1 MKKIDKLIIKAFVGP
16 FILTFLVVV
25 FILLTVQ
32 MMNYVDEIFGKDLKW
47 VDLGKL
53 IFHFSVFQ
61 TPIAFPLSVMLAS
74 LMTFGNLGEHFEL
87 TAIKSAGISL
97 VRALMPIY
105 IMVLVVTA
113 MAFYSNNYF
122 VPYSALKAYSLLYD
136 IRQKKPALD
145 IQPGQFYAGI
155 ENYKIKVDKKLPDG
169 KTLLGLTIYDHSSHK
184 GNDEIIMADSGLMYT
199 ILNDQYLKFELF
211 DGTHYAEGTAPNNRR
226 RRNSKEIVVRPF
238 TRTSFDRSEM
248 IFDLSSFGM
257 SRTDEGLFASNRLM
271 RNFSELNED
280 LDSLND
286 DIYEAESEIYGL
298 PKRYFK
304 YSNIKENVKIPPE
317 VLRVSKKMDS
327 LMRMEVT
334 MKEGFGEITVEEP
347 PVYRI
352 YLDVPAG
359 KINRANKSPKS
370 KPQIAKMGEA
380 NDLNKNNIKLPP
392 PTSKKVAAPKL
403 KKPVKRPEI
412 ESTDAT
418 NDRVVTQPATGIE
431 SRRPIADSIKTNIK
445 KSTGEKSIEEEIVIV
460 GVDDSF
466 TSVEVDILE
475 RYQKRTELKANV
487 LRNLKTAVATSRQ
500 IKSKLTAQNNRKERL
515 QKEFYV
521 FNIQWHKMLANAFAC
536 ISMFLI
542 GAPLGAII
550 KRGGLGFPVIIS
562 VMFFIIY
569 YVVSIGGEK
578 YAKGG
583 SISVEAGVWAA
594 NAILLPIGLL
604 FLRQAK
610 NDARLFEADF
620 YKVLLS
626 QTVNWF
632 SSLGKPK
639 GKQTS

>member
-16 FILTFLVVV
+16 FILTFLVIV

-32 MMNYVDEIFGKDLKW
+32 MMNYVDEIFGKDLQW

-53 IFHFSVFQ
+53 IFHFSIFQ

-74 LMTFGNLGEHFEL
+74 LMAFGNLGEHFEL

-105 IMVLVVTA
+105 IMVIMITVV
-113 MAFYSNNYF
+113 AFYSNNYF

-184 GNDEIIMADSGLMYT
+184 GNNEVIMADSGLMYT

-211 DGTHYAEGTAPNNRR
+211 NGVHYTEGERQGSRQRVNR
-226 RRNSKEIVVRPF
+226 KEIVIKPF
-238 TRTSFDRSEM
+238 TRTSFERSEM

-271 RNFSELNED
+271 RNFTQLNED
-280 LDSLND
+280 LDSIQDN
-286 DIYEAESEIYGL
+286 IYEAESDIYGL
-298 PKRYFK
+298 PSRYFT
-304 YSNIKENVKIPPE
+304 YSNMKESAKVPYEVQRVKEN
-317 VLRVSKKMDS
+317 LDS
-327 LMRMEVT
+327 LRAINIESQRLREMGLETGV
-334 MKEGFGEITVEEP
+334 GVSVELP
-347 PVYRI
+347 PTYRI
-352 YLDVPAG
+352 TIIDRPVSSNIENKKLAAKKKDEGKKEVRDVARQDLSNTKKLPG
-359 KINRANKSPKS
+359 LES
-370 KPQIAKMGEA
+370 KPQV
-380 NDLNKNNIKLPP
+380 KNNSISNL
-392 PTSKKVAAPKL
+392 
-403 KKPVKRPEI
+403 
-412 ESTDAT
+412 
-418 NDRVVTQPATGIE
+418 
-431 SRRPIADSIKTNIK
+431 DSIKRRISSSDKLAAKEKLQK
-445 KSTGEKSIEEEIVIV
+445 KIDELTITSI
-460 GVDDSF
+460 DSSF
-466 TSVEVDILE
+466 TDVEIDILIRYYE
-475 RYQKRTELKANV
+475 RTSLKANV
-487 LRNLKTAVATSRQ
+487 LRSLKTAVATSRQ
-500 IKSKLTAQNNRKERL
+500 IKSKLAAQNNRKKRL

-521 FNIQWHKMLANAFAC
+521 FEIQWHKMLANAIAC
-536 ISMFLI
+536 ISMFMI

-569 YVVSIGGEK
+569 YVISIGGEK

-594 NAILLPIGLL
+594 NIILLPIGLL

-620 YKVLLS
+620 YKVLFS
-626 QTVNWF
+626 RISNWF
-632 SSLGKPK
+632 RSLINGR
-639 GKQTS
+639 

>member
-16 FILTFLVVV
+16 FILTFLVIV

-32 MMNYVDEIFGKDLKW
+32 MMNYVDEIFGKDLQW

-53 IFHFSVFQ
+53 IFHFSIFQ

-74 LMTFGNLGEHFEL
+74 LMAFGNLGEHFEL

-105 IMVLVVTA
+105 IMVIMITVV
-113 MAFYSNNYF
+113 AFYSNNYF

-184 GNDEIIMADSGLMYT
+184 GNNEVIMADSGLMYT

-211 DGTHYAEGTAPNNRR
+211 NGVHYTEGERQGSRQRVNR
-226 RRNSKEIVVRPF
+226 KEIVIKPF
-238 TRTSFDRSEM
+238 TRTSFERSEM

-257 SRTDEGLFASNRLM
+257 SRTDEGLFASTRLR
-271 RNFSELNED
+271 RNCTQLNED
-280 LDSLND
+280 LDSIQDN
-286 DIYEAESEIYGL
+286 IYEAESDIYGL
-298 PKRYFK
+298 PSRYFT
-304 YSNIKENVKIPPE
+304 YSNMKESAKVPYEVQRVK
-317 VLRVSKKMDS
+317 SKLDS
-327 LMRMEVT
+327 LRAINIESQRMREMGLETGV
-334 MKEGFGEITVEEP
+334 GVSVELP
-347 PVYRI
+347 PTYRI
-352 YLDVPAG
+352 TIIDRPVSSNIENKKLAAKKKDEGKKEVRDVARQDLSNTKKLPG
-359 KINRANKSPKS
+359 LESKS
-370 KPQIAKMGEA
+370 QV
-380 NDLNKNNIKLPP
+380 KNNSISNL
-392 PTSKKVAAPKL
+392 
-403 KKPVKRPEI
+403 
-412 ESTDAT
+412 
-418 NDRVVTQPATGIE
+418 
-431 SRRPIADSIKTNIK
+431 DSIKRRISSSDKLAAKEKLQK
-445 KSTGEKSIEEEIVIV
+445 KIDELTITSI
-460 GVDDSF
+460 DSSF
-466 TSVEVDILE
+466 TDVEIDILIRYYE
-475 RYQKRTELKANV
+475 RTSLKANV
-487 LRNLKTAVATSRQ
+487 LRSLKTAVATSRQ
-500 IKSKLTAQNNRKERL
+500 IKSKLAAQNNRKKRL

-521 FNIQWHKMLANAFAC
+521 FEIQWHKMLANAIAC
-536 ISMFLI
+536 ISMFMI

-569 YVVSIGGEK
+569 YVISIGGEK

-594 NAILLPIGLL
+594 NIILLPIGLL

-620 YKVLLS
+620 YKVLFS
-626 QTVNWF
+626 RISNWF
-632 SSLGKPK
+632 RSLINGR
-639 GKQTS
+639 

>member
-1 MKKIDKLIIKAFVGP
+1 MKKIDKLIINAFVGP

-32 MMNYVDEIFGKDLKW
+32 MMNYVDEIFGKDLEW

-74 LMTFGNLGEHFEL
+74 LMAFGNLGEHFEL

-105 IMVLVVTA
+105 VMVLLITA

-169 KTLLGLTIYDHSSHK
+169 KTLKGLTIYDHSSHK
-184 GNDEIIMADSGLMYT
+184 GNNEIIMADSGLMYT
-199 ILNDQYLKFELF
+199 ILNDQYLKFELYN
-211 DGTHYAEGTAPNNRR
+211 GIHYVEGDMPRGRR
-226 RRNSKEIVVRPF
+226 RISKKEIAIRPF
-238 TRTSFDRSEM
+238 TRTAFERSEM
-248 IFDLSSFGM
+248 IFDLSSFSM

-271 RNFSELNED
+271 RNFSQLNED
-280 LDSLND
+280 LDSINNN
-286 DIYEAESEIYGL
+286 IYEAESEIFGL
-298 PKRYFK
+298 PDRYFT
-304 YSNIKENVKIPPE
+304 YSNIKKAVKVPIE
-317 VLRVSKKMDS
+317 VQMVTKRMDS
-327 LMRMEVT
+327 LRKIEMRKQRLIDVNIDN
-334 MKEGFGEITVEEP
+334 GEENISVSPP
-347 PVYRI
+347 PVYEI
-352 YLDVPAG
+352 NLNAPPIPPNK
-359 KINRANKSPKS
+359 KI
-370 KPQIAKMGEA
+370 
-380 NDLNKNNIKLPP
+380 KNLIKKDQLE
-392 PTSKKVAAPKL
+392 KKRAAPTTTL
-403 KKPVKRPEI
+403 K
-412 ESTDAT
+412 
-418 NDRVVTQPATGIE
+418 TQPEETPGNKKKIALDSLEDDAKRSKILRDSKLTGI
-431 SRRPIADSIKTNIK
+431 DT
-445 KSTGEKSIEEEIVIV
+445 T
-460 GVDDSF
+460 F
-466 TSVEVDILE
+466 TTVELDILGRYNE
-475 RYQKRTELKANV
+475 RTGKKANV
-487 LRNLKTAVATSRQ
+487 SRQLKTAVATTRQ

-515 QKEFYV
+515 QKEFYT
-521 FNIQWHKMLANAFAC
+521 FNIQWHKMLANAIAC

-562 VMFFIIY
+562 VLFFIIY
-569 YVVSIGGEK
+569 YVISIGGEK

-583 SISVEAGVWAA
+583 LVSVEVGVWAA
-594 NAILLPIGLL
+594 NAILLPIGLV

-620 YKVLLS
+620 YKVLIS
-626 QTVNWF
+626 RFSNWLISF
-632 SSLGKPK
+632 KKSKK
-639 GKQTS
+639 ANAK

>member
-16 FILTFLVVV
+16 FILTFLVIV

-47 VDLGKL
+47 VELGKL

-74 LMTFGNLGEHFEL
+74 LMAFGNLGEHFEL

-105 IMVLVVTA
+105 IMVIMVTA
-113 MAFYSNNYF
+113 LAFYSNNYF

-155 ENYKIKVDKKLPDG
+155 ENYKIKVDKKLADG
-169 KTLLGLTIYDHSSHK
+169 KTLKGLTIYDHSSHK
-184 GNDEIIMADSGLMYT
+184 GNSEIIMADSGLMYT

-211 DGTHYAEGTAPNNRR
+211 NGVHYVEGQATNSRQLIRR
-226 RRNSKEIVVRPF
+226 KEIAIKPF

-280 LDSLND
+280 LDSIND
-286 DIYEAESEIYGL
+286 NIYEAEGEIYGL
-298 PKRYFK
+298 PDRYYN
-304 YSNIKENVKIPPE
+304 YSIIKEAAVIPLE
-317 VLRVSKKMDS
+317 VQRVIKKKDS
-327 LMRMEVT
+327 IRTVDREIQRAREMGLDNAEI
-334 MKEGFGEITVEEP
+334 EITAELP
-347 PVYRI
+347 PTYH
-352 YLDVPAG
+352 
-359 KINRANKSPKS
+359 INLNAPPKSANKRIKRVVPS
-370 KPQIAKMGEA
+370 KQVEDKNEIPV
-380 NDLNKNNIKLPP
+380 NKNQDLIALAESRDKIIPSESL
-392 PTSKKVAAPKL
+392 TEKAKRQEQISKSTIAG
-403 KKPVKRPEI
+403 I
-412 ESTDAT
+412 DSSFTDAEMEFLEIYHE
-418 NDRVVTQPATGIE
+418 RSKA
-431 SRRPIADSIKTNIK
+431 KT
-445 KSTGEKSIEEEIVIV
+445 
-460 GVDDSF
+460 
-466 TSVEVDILE
+466 
-475 RYQKRTELKANV
+475 NV
-487 LRNLKTAVATSRQ
+487 LRSLKAAVATTRQ
-500 IKSKLTAQNNRKERL
+500 IKSKLIAQNNRKERL

-536 ISMFLI
+536 VSMFLI

-569 YVVSIGGEK
+569 YVISIGGEK

-583 SISVEAGVWAA
+583 SISVEVGVWAA
-594 NAILLPIGLL
+594 NVILLPIGLL

-620 YKVLLS
+620 YKVL
-626 QTVNWF
+626 F
-632 SSLGKPK
+632 SRVGSWIKSFK
-639 GKQTS
+639 KH